1 VGEAVVAKAS
11 LIVLAIAT
19 AAHAD
24 DARRYTL
31 ADLETLVSQQAFDE
45 ALAHAGD
52 VPPSQRTQKWTDVT
66 AAAAAGALA
75 SLPDDASVIL
85 AIDGVDRQF
94 PQLLKTTRYTRP
106 RGELGLKG
114 LAACWR
120 RSDECGKLALRFVE
134 GDPKLAIDVA
144 RLAARNDHTVALSLF
159 FRAFDPKLCP
169 DEQLQRAMIAGL
181 NRDRD
186 STPATEARS
195 IMLRCWHATRP
206 LVLKAF
212 EDAGKRS
219 YMHRN
224 TCDVLASKNELSPLQ
239 AKRCK

>member
-1 VGEAVVAKAS
+1 M
-11 LIVLAIAT
+11 AT

-52 VPPSQRTQKWTDVT
+52 VPPSQRTQRWTDVT
-66 AAAAAGALA
+66 AAAAAGMLA
-75 SLPDDASVIL
+75 SLTDDAALIF
-85 AIDGVDRQF
+85 AIDAVDRQF
-94 PQLLKTTRYTRP
+94 PQLLRTTKYTKP

-144 RLAARNDHTVALSLF
+144 RLAARNEDTIALSLF
-159 FRAFDPKLCP
+159 FRAFDTKLCT
-169 DEQLQRAMIAGL
+169 DDHLQRAMLAGL
-181 NRDRD
+181 NRDRE
-186 STPATEARS
+186 STPAAEARS
-195 IMLRCWHATRP
+195 IMLRCWDAARP

-212 EDAGKRS
+212 DDAGKHS
-219 YMHRN
+219 YLHKN
-224 TCDVLASKNELSPLQ
+224 TCDVLTAKNLLSSLQ

>member
-1 VGEAVVAKAS
+1 MVAKAS
-11 LIVLAIAT
+11 LIVLAVAT
-19 AAHAD
+19 AAHAE

-31 ADLETLVSQQAFDE
+31 AELETLVSQQAFEE

-52 VPPSQRTQKWTDVT
+52 VPPSQRTQRWTDVT
-66 AAAAAGALA
+66 AAAAAGMLA
-75 SLPDDASVIL
+75 SLTDDGALIL
-85 AIDGVDRQF
+85 AIDAVDRQF
-94 PQLLKTTRYTRP
+94 PQLLRTTRYTKP

-134 GDPKLAIDVA
+134 GDPRLAIDVA
-144 RLAARNDHTVALSLF
+144 RLAARNEETIALSLF
-159 FRAFDPKLCP
+159 FRAFDTKLCT
-169 DEQLQRAMIAGL
+169 DDQLQRAMLAGL
-181 NRDRD
+181 NRDRE

-195 IMLRCWHATRP
+195 IMLRCWDAARP

-212 EDAGKRS
+212 DDAGKRS
-219 YMHRN
+219 YVHKN
-224 TCDVLASKNELSPLQ
+224 TCDVLAAKNLLSPLQ